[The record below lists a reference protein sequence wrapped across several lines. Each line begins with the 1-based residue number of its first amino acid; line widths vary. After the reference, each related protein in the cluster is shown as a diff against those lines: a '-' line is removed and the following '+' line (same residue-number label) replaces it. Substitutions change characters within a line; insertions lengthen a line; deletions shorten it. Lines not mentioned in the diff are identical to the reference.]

1 MIPVSQRSARA
12 TFAERVIFAGLLL
25 LLAVVPLPFGADRP
39 WAWSLL
45 SGSVGVLLLAW
56 GILATQSRS
65 YQAASIRPIL
75 PAVALFVLVLAWIA
89 VQASGL
95 APPEWRHPL
104 WSAAE
109 SALGAPVAGGV
120 SLDRHQTWTAM
131 MRLMSYGGI
140 FLLTFQ
146 LCMST
151 DRSVRLIRMLIG
163 MTLIYACYGLFV
175 ESTGANLVLWY
186 AKVGAIG
193 DLSSTFLDRDA
204 FASYAGL
211 GLICAVAL
219 LFRPSMRHGD
229 LESSWRFA
237 TRAIADFF
245 FARSWTV
252 MLGACVLFAA
262 IVMTHSRAGLAV
274 TLLGT
279 GAFLAI
285 LAWARGRRK
294 IALVAIAV
302 MGVASSSLFAIAGG
316 ATDGGLGPAT
326 TVAAERDEAYART
339 VSAIAGAPILGTG
352 YGTYAEVF
360 AMQRGAMQR
369 GDELRTPIPGVRNT
383 YLENALEIGIPAAVA
398 LVLAVGW
405 IVLICFSAVLR
416 HGRAAFLP
424 CLGVGATVLAG
435 AHGAVD
441 YSLQIPAVAATYA
454 AILGAAC
461 AQSFRL
467 EIPERRTDER
477 RAG

>member
-1 MIPVSQRSARA
+1 MIPASQRSARA

-56 GILATQSRS
+56 GLLAMQSRS
-65 YQAASIRPIL
+65 YQAASLRPIL
-75 PAVALFVLVLAWIA
+75 PAVALFVLVLLWIA

-95 APPEWRHPL
+95 TPPEWRHPL

-109 SALGAPVAGGV
+109 SALGTRVAGGV

-131 MRLMSYGGI
+131 MRLMCYGGI

-146 LCMST
+146 LCMAT
-151 DRSVRLIRMLIG
+151 DRSVRLIRMLMG

-175 ESTGANLVLWY
+175 ESTGANLVLRY
-186 AKVGAIG
+186 AKVGGIG

-211 GLICAVAL
+211 GLICAIAL
-219 LFRPSMRHGD
+219 LFRPSMRRGD

-237 TRAIADFF
+237 TRAIVDFF

-262 IVMTHSRAGLAV
+262 ILMTHSRAGLAV
-274 TLLGT
+274 TLLGAGT
-279 GAFLAI
+279 FLAV
-285 LAWARGRRK
+285 LAWARGRRA
-294 IALVAIAV
+294 IALVSIAV

-316 ATDGGLGPAT
+316 GDGRLGSATP
-326 TVAAERDEAYART
+326 VAAERVEAYART
-339 VSAIAGAPILGTG
+339 ASAIAAAPIRGTG
-352 YGTYAEVF
+352 YGTSANVL
-360 AMQRGAMQR
+360 AMLRGAGER
-369 GDELRTPIPGVRNT
+369 GEPIQGARNT
-383 YLENALEIGIPAAVA
+383 YLENALEIGIPATAA

-405 IVLICFSAVLR
+405 IVLICFSSVLR